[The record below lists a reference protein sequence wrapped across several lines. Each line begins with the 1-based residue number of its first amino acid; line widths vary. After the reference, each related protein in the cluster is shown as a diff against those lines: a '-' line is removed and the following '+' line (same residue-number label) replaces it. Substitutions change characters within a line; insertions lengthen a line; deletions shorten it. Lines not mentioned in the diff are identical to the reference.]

1 MLGNSLLE
9 QSARTTQIPETKHRY
24 MQDSQLFVHNKRKQ
38 NGILSLLYACDQTRY
53 IYNLTFMTLFITEII
68 IATVTCPVEK
78 RGKLKHVNEG

>member
-38 NGILSLLYACDQTRY
+38 NGVLSLLYATRPV